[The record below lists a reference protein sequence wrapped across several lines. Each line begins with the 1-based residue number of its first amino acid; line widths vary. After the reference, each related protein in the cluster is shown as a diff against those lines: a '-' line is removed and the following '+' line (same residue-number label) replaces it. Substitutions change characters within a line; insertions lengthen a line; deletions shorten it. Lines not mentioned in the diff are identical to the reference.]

1 MEESMSRSQH
11 YWTRDVVLARLR
23 AQSTIDEL
31 GARVPAASAA
41 RKIELAQ
48 VISDVE
54 SGRATPT
61 QATARFNAVT
71 SRARSASRQNAA

>member
-1 MEESMSRSQH
+1 MEESMSRSQRF
-11 YWTRDVVLARLR
+11 WTRDVVLARLR

-31 GARVPAASAA
+31 GARMPAASAA

-61 QATARFNAVT
+61 QATARFNAVS
-71 SRARSASRQNAA
+71 SRARLASRQNAA

>member
-1 MEESMSRSQH
+1 MTRSLR
-11 YWTRDVVLARLR
+11 YWTRDMVLARLK

-31 GARVPAASAA
+31 GGRMPATSAA

-48 VISDVE
+48 IISDVE

-61 QATARFNAVT
+61 QATARFNAVS
-71 SRARSASRQNAA
+71 SRAQLASRQPAA